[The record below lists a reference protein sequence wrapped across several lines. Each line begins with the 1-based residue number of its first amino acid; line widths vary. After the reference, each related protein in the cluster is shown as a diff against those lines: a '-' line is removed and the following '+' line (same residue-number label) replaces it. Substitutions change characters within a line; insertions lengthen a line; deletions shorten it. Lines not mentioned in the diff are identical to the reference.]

1 MVIGMR
7 TRELIKSIILVLLV
21 LSSVVLTV
29 MIWNF
34 SPDLTNV
41 DNPQT
46 KDTPKAIGTR
56 YDKQFNQV
64 ITPLQLVHVDHD
76 HLKGMPANKD
86 VNEMMSLFQKHRIIE
101 VEDIQNDQV
110 VLLKDLSHHFVVLD
124 FPTDIPLS
132 MYLNEVVEMP
142 AKVPANFKFNRL
154 ILDIDDHQHV
164 VLYAMQPNHQR
175 AIKLETNLDT
185 KVIQH
190 RINHMRDEL
199 EPYSDIVTN
208 RSTVNKATYL
218 YALKAPKDL
227 KSYRTIFNH
236 INVEDLNSILFDDTP
251 IVRTTNSG
259 NTTYNNNTG
268 VVNYNADKE
277 TYDYTNLSEDEH
289 STRDMNISLPRAFDF
304 INKHGGFTDD
314 FRLFSANSKQGEIMY
329 QMFLNGRPIF
339 YPNQLNEI
347 RVLWGE
353 RGLYEYSRGLLK
365 TNVTIDNGEEPKSM
379 PDAEDVRSALAS
391 KGNIDL
397 TKVEQMVVGYKMS
410 AIRGPQNRIEIQ
422 EGSEFTPTWYI
433 KYNHKWYEYKDGELV
448 ET

>member
-7 TRELIKSIILVLLV
+7 TRELIKSIILVSLV

-34 SPDLTNV
+34 SPDLTNI

-76 HLKGMPANKD
+76 HLKGMPANKE

-132 MYLNEVVEMP
+132 MYLNEVIEMP

-185 KVIQH
+185 KLIQQ
-190 RINHMRDEL
+190 RIDHMHDEL

-268 VVNYNADKE
+268 VVNYNAEKE
-277 TYDYTNLSEDEH
+277 TYDYTNLSE
-289 STRDMNISLPRAFDF
+289 
-304 INKHGGFTDD
+304 
-314 FRLFSANSKQGEIMY
+314 
-329 QMFLNGRPIF
+329 
-339 YPNQLNEI
+339 
-347 RVLWGE
+347 
-353 RGLYEYSRGLLK
+353 
-365 TNVTIDNGEEPKSM
+365 
-379 PDAEDVRSALAS
+379 
-391 KGNIDL
+391 
-397 TKVEQMVVGYKMS
+397 
-410 AIRGPQNRIEIQ
+410 
-422 EGSEFTPTWYI
+422 
-433 KYNHKWYEYKDGELV
+433 
-448 ET
+448 